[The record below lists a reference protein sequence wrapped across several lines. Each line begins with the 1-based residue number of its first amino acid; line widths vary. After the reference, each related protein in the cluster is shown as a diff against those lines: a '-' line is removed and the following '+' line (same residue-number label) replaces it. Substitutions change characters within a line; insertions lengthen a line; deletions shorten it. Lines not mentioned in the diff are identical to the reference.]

1 MIRVFK
7 SKDHVEAV
15 EFKDFSSIHTIILLT
30 GMGVS
35 VNFSPKGALS
45 SLTLIKGAHELV
57 AIPGQFVY
65 KNDTGTVGICNY
77 EYLAERYEEVTETE
91 IVE

>member
-7 SKDHVEAV
+7 SKDTVEAV
-15 EFKDFSSIHTIILLT
+15 EFKDLSSIQPIIMLT
-30 GMGVS
+30 SMGIS
-35 VNFSPKGALS
+35 VDFSPAGALQS
-45 SLTLIKGAHELV
+45 ITLKSGTKELV

-77 EYLAERYEEVTETE
+77 DYLAERYEEVTGTE
-91 IVE
+91 E